1 MVRAA
6 GQDGRARRG
15 NIRCRP
21 SWLSELLKQE
31 LRSREGRQQS
41 AIEEEW
47 ELDSKALPT
56 QPGRGATAA
65 LPNLKPKLTS
75 ACAGD
80 IDSSSDC
87 LGARGSGQWMVVSG
101 QTFTSCHPDPERGRR
116 GICSFSAE
124 MQIPRCSRNDNSE
137 SWRAWRSRLA
147 TPDYSFSACSAP
159 SAVKSFSG
167 RSCGNRITSRIV
179 CESVISI
186 ASRSMPMPTPPA
198 GGIPYDSARM

>member
-101 QTFTSCHPDPERGRR
+101 QTFTSCHPDPERGR
-116 GICSFSAE
+116 GSAVFR
-124 MQIPRCSRNDNSE
+124 QKCRFPAALGTTTLKAGVLGVPD
-137 SWRAWRSRLA
+137 SRLPTTLSRRA
-147 TPDYSFSACSAP
+147 LRPLRLKAFPAAAAETESH
-159 SAVKSFSG
+159 
-167 RSCGNRITSRIV
+167 RESC
-179 CESVISI
+179 
-186 ASRSMPMPTPPA
+186 ASR
-198 GGIPYDSARM
+198 